1 MQSTVTHCTGVT
13 FGIKGG
19 YTLSVEPSKQ
29 MFRTAKNLFSSTG
42 VKLPTVT
49 DLKSVH
55 TEVKV
60 PVPWGHIAGKWW
72 NKDEGKPIIAV
83 HGWQDN
89 ANSFDRLVP
98 AISSKASVLAIDL
111 PGHGHSSHFPHGFP
125 YHRMSAVMTLRRI
138 VEHFGWKS
146 ISLMGH
152 SLGGQT
158 CFLYSAIYPE
168 EVDSL
173 VTIDIL
179 APIPLD
185 PQRYIK
191 HSGKTIDE
199 FLRRDLQTEESAPSY
214 AYEDLVK
221 MVLKSPIAPD
231 TKEGARI
238 LIDRGSVKTGEGKYR
253 LIRDP
258 RLKGN
263 ATAGWSAHELLKV
276 CLGLKT
282 NILCIKAEGSPYFST
297 KEFFEQSWTNV
308 VKAAKNAELVY
319 LPGKHHLHLEN
330 VDAVAPVIDKF
341 LSKYHA
347 R

>member
-1 MQSTVTHCTGVT
+1 M
-13 FGIKGG
+13 
-19 YTLSVEPSKQ
+19 Y
-29 MFRTAKNLFSSTG
+29 RTAKSLFSSAS
-42 VKLPTVT
+42 VQLPVVA
-49 DLKSVH
+49 SFRRVH

-60 PVPWGHIAGKWW
+60 PVPWGHVAGKWW
-72 NKDEGKPIIAV
+72 NKDEGKPIIAL

-98 AISSKASVLAIDL
+98 SISPKASVLAIDL

-146 ISLMGH
+146 VTLMGH

-158 CFLYSAIYPE
+158 CFMYAAIYPG

-173 VTIDIL
+173 ITIDIL
-179 APIPLD
+179 APIPLN
-185 PQRYIK
+185 PQKYIK
-191 HSGKTIDE
+191 HGGKTIDE
-199 FLRRDLQTEESAPSY
+199 FIRRDLQTEATAPSHP
-214 AYEDLVK
+214 YEDLVK
-221 MVLKSPIAPD
+221 MVLKSPISPD
-231 TKEGARI
+231 TVEGAKI
-238 LIDRGSVKTGEGKYR
+238 LMDRGSVKTEEGKYR
-253 LIRDP
+253 LTRDT

-263 ATAGWSAHELLKV
+263 STSGWSADDILKY
-276 CLGLKT
+276 CLELKT

-297 KEFFEQSWTNV
+297 KEFFDQSWENV
-308 VKAAKNAELVY
+308 TKAAKNAELVY

-330 VDAVAPVIDKF
+330 VEAVAPVVNKF
-341 LSKYHA
+341 LSKYYT